1 MNGRYHQ
8 EEMRPD
14 TQLSGRHSLY
24 VGLGTI
30 LAIAIALTVVFIYY

>member
-1 MNGRYHQ
+1 MSNRYHP

-30 LAIAIALTVVFIYY
+30 LAIVVALVIVFLYY